1 MAVAELDDDL
11 ALRLRIEALNADY
24 IHCIDDD
31 RLEEWPDYF
40 TEDGVYRVTTRENAD
55 LNMPVSLI
63 FCEGNGM
70 FHDRI
75 SALRTANIFEP
86 HTYCHSVSAL
96 QIQKSANGV
105 HTTKSNFLI
114 TRTMSEGA
122 MMTFACG
129 RYLDTIVEQDGE
141 LKFSERT
148 VILESR
154 RIDTLL
160 VIPI

>member
-1 MAVAELDDDL
+1 MTITELDRDL

-31 RLEEWPDYF
+31 RLEEWHDF
-40 TEDGVYRVTTRENAD
+40 FVDDGLYRVTTRENTD
-55 LNMPVSLI
+55 LNLPVSLI
-63 FCEGNGM
+63 YCEGRGM

-86 HTYCHSVSAL
+86 HTYCHMVGAL
-96 QIQKSANGV
+96 QIQESSGGV
-105 HTTKSNFLI
+105 YRTKSNFSI
-114 TRTMSEGA
+114 TRTMAEGA

-129 RYLDTIVEQDGE
+129 RYLDTIVEDKGG
-141 LKFSERT
+141 LKFKERT

>member
-1 MAVAELDDDL
+1 MDLDREL

-31 RLEEWPDYF
+31 RLEEWHEFFVD
-40 TEDGVYRVTTRENAD
+40 DGIYRVTTRENTD
-55 LNMPVSLI
+55 LNLPVSLI
-63 FCEGNGM
+63 YCEGRGM

-86 HTYCHSVSAL
+86 HTYCHMVSAL
-96 QIQKSANGV
+96 QIQESEGGV
-105 HTTKSNFLI
+105 YRTKSNFSI
-114 TRTMSEGA
+114 TRTMAEGG

-129 RYLDTIVEQDGE
+129 RYLDTIVEEGDV
-141 LKFSERT
+141 LRFRERN